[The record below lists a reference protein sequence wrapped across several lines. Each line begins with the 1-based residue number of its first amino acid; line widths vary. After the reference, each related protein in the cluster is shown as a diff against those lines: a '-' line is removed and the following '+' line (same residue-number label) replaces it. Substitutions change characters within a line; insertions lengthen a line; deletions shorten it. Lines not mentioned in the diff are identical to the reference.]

1 MADDEKSKT
10 GEQQSENQNGQG
22 KPSGDDKGAGTTQ
35 KVTNDS
41 EKAQSSAKAPK
52 EKPLIPGG
60 DARSYAEL
68 YLFSDAMRDIANDGP
83 VMQTLRRRTNLS
95 EEDRALIDSFN
106 GGAVGVSKFMKV
118 ISRFYNDFGFNR
130 PMSESDLRKYY
141 VYGKSIAS
149 KNGKIL
155 TEEEVNQAKADYDSK
170 KQETTED
177 AKNKKDN
184 AEKGYKV
191 AKSEKRKANWKTRFA
206 TLGVAGSALLALA
219 IPGLVFGGV
228 VAIAT
233 VPAISIGWMTGGGLA
248 LFAGGVVALR
258 YVFPRTLK
266 LFSKAWNYLK
276 DRWAERMK
284 AREAKRDAKKLLK
297 KAKAQYRSI
306 SSQNNMDNWYEQYS
320 QKYPGRVKEQT
331 LEETIE
337 TTMVPVS
344 AQNAKTDEQEKIVVP
359 TGKSDESKE
368 KTGELE
374 YLKGYSA
381 EDKAM
386 FAEYEKF
393 LESSTFVSDIED
405 ENLGQFV
412 TDMKLK
418 DKNFDGEAFK
428 KKYKEMQAKKKAF
441 ENKQQSVSNPSKSE
455 KEEKEPEISAE
466 NAMTQEEQEEF
477 FKKFEVSRI
486 QSGKN
491 KQSPTKEELH
501 NFAKQQLKD
510 PNLSQEQA
518 TEYFKEYQKFAIDRA
533 ERGKEQSTN
542 IKFGTDGQ
550 LEYNGD
556 TAPRVEGILKDFDE
570 SKIPEGAK
578 DSREAFVAVA
588 QEHGATELE
597 AELLY
602 QDQKEKIDQTIVV
615 KDKATDAGS
624 TGSDTTGDTTGET
637 AGDTNVVE
645 EVAETVADAAKVV
658 AENIAAAVT
667 DKEVKEE
674 KKAET
679 EEKKDGTK
687 ATAEKVTPAAPVAKP
702 AEQKAEQPKSKHNS
716 PWLAINCFEA
726 IGNVATQ
733 EQIEAIYAKTG
744 YRSLEDA
751 KKAYAKSKKIE
762 PNAVNVFPEEGK
774 KPNRPWLAKTIA
786 ETVGVKNLTDNY
798 AKLTGYTDPEK
809 AAFNYAKTQFRKASK
824 ETLQKLSISSWKEL
838 SAKSPEDV
846 VALWNNLEYA
856 NKSNLISTLDGL
868 SVEEVAKLTES
879 MPNGIKQFV
888 RTGVHVRARKVS
900 VENDEQKETQVREEP
915 VKTEPK
921 TEEKKTEQKPAE
933 QKAEKKPEEKIELNN
948 KEPEQMVVLFD
959 RYHAYLAENGLN
971 WQEEG
976 LDNFIKYMTESQ
988 SQPAELAQRLWGFYK
1003 GYEDNLVYEAE
1014 NAEKQE
1020 KQPEKEEPEVEKTE
1034 QEPERK
1040 ENAEEQKSEPETIKF
1055 SQREIGIYQLYA
1067 NIEAQQGRKLDAET
1081 FVTFAIGQGVSRER
1095 AEELFNEMSAEKQTQ
1110 TPKAEEQVEKRAPE
1124 EERGLDFVLE
1134 KMNDQDMTAMFKR
1147 FALTEKGKALLPQLD
1162 EYVKNI
1168 LKSDD
1173 PNYAYTLVT
1182 NFYNKHVKVK
1192 EDDSELDRG

>member
-1 MADDEKSKT
+1 MQMADDEKSKT

-22 KPSGDDKGAGTTQ
+22 KSGGDDKGAGTTQ

-106 GGAVGVSKFMKV
+106 GSAVGVSKFMKV

-149 KNGKIL
+149 KNGKIP

-266 LFSKAWNYLK
+266 LFSKAWNYFK

-320 QKYPGRVKEQT
+320 QKYPGKVKEQT

-359 TGKSDESKE
+359 TGKSDESQE

-428 KKYKEMQAKKKAF
+428 KKYKEMQAKKKEF
-441 ENKQQSVSNPSKSE
+441 ENKQQSASNPSKSE

-491 KQSPTKEELH
+491 KQSPTREELH

-510 PNLSQEQA
+510 PNLSQERA

-570 SKIPEGAK
+570 TKIPADAK

-615 KDKATDAGS
+615 KDNATDAGS
-624 TGSDTTGDTTGET
+624 AGSDTTGDTAGET

-645 EVAETVADAAKVV
+645 EVAETVADTAKVV
-658 AENIAAAVT
+658 AENIAAIAT

-679 EEKKDGTK
+679 EEKKDSTK
-687 ATAEKVTPAAPVAKP
+687 ATAEKVTPVAKP

-762 PNAVNVFPEEGK
+762 PNAVNVFPGEGK

-809 AAFNYAKTQFRKASK
+809 AALNYAKTQFRKASK

-846 VALWNNLEYA
+846 VALWNNLEYE

-868 SVEEVAKLTES
+868 STEEVAKLTES

-888 RTGVHVRARKVS
+888 RTGVHVRVRKVS

-915 VKTEPK
+915 AKTEPK
-921 TEEKKTEQKPAE
+921 QEEKKAEQKP
-933 QKAEKKPEEKIELNN
+933 
-948 KEPEQMVVLFD
+948 
-959 RYHAYLAENGLN
+959 
-971 WQEEG
+971 
-976 LDNFIKYMTESQ
+976 
-988 SQPAELAQRLWGFYK
+988 
-1003 GYEDNLVYEAE
+1003 
-1014 NAEKQE
+1014 
-1020 KQPEKEEPEVEKTE
+1020 
-1034 QEPERK
+1034 
-1040 ENAEEQKSEPETIKF
+1040 EPETIKF

-1081 FVTFAIGQGVSRER
+1081 FVAFAIGQGVSRER

-1134 KMNDQDMTAMFKR
+1134 RMDDPGMTALFR
-1147 FALTEKGKALLPQLD
+1147 AFALTEKGKALLPQLD

-1192 EDDSELDRG
+1192 EDDSELDR

>member
-35 KVTNDS
+35 KVTTDS

-106 GGAVGVSKFMKV
+106 GGAIGVSKFMKV

-149 KNGKIL
+149 KNGKIP

-170 KQETTED
+170 KQETTVD
-177 AKNKKDN
+177 AQAKAQG
-184 AEKGYKV
+184 AEKNYGV
-191 AKSEKRKANWKTRFA
+191 AKSVKRKANWKTRIA

-258 YVFPRTLK
+258 YVFPKTLK
-266 LFSKAWNYLK
+266 LFSKAVDFLK
-276 DRWAERMK
+276 KSWAERVK

-297 KAKAQYRSI
+297 KTKAQYRSI
-306 SSQNNMDNWYEQYS
+306 TSQNNMDNWYEQYS
-320 QKYPGRVKEQT
+320 QKYPGKVKEQT
-331 LEETIE
+331 PEDTLDTSR
-337 TTMVPVS
+337 MVQVS
-344 AQNAKTDEQEKIVVP
+344 AQNIKADEQEKIVP
-359 TGKSDESKE
+359 SGKSDESRE
-368 KTGELE
+368 KTGEPE

-381 EDKAM
+381 EDKEL
-386 FAEYEKF
+386 FVQYEKF
-393 LESSTFVSDIED
+393 LESSAFVSDVED

-418 DKNFDGEAFK
+418 DKDFDGEAFK
-428 KKYKEMQAKKKAF
+428 KKYKEMQAKKKEF
-441 ENKQQSVSNPSKSE
+441 ESKQKSPANPSKSE

-466 NAMTQEEQEEF
+466 NAMTKEEQEEF

-486 QSGKN
+486 QSGKS
-491 KQSPTKEELH
+491 KQPPTREELH

-510 PNLSQEQA
+510 PNLPQEKA
-518 TEYFKEYQKFAIDRA
+518 VEYFTEYQKFAIDRA

-542 IKFGTDGQ
+542 IKFDRDGKI
-550 LEYNGD
+550 EYIGD
-556 TAPRVEGILKDFDE
+556 TSTRVEGILKDFDE
-570 SKIPEGAK
+570 YKIPADAK

-588 QEHGATELE
+588 QEYGATELE

-602 QDQKEKIDQTIVV
+602 QEQKEKIDKTVV
-615 KDKATDAGS
+615 LKNKDTEAGL
-624 TGSDTTGDTTGET
+624 TGSDTTGDT
-637 AGDTNVVE
+637 AGDTSVVE
-645 EVAETVADAAKVV
+645 EDKEKVV
-658 AENIAAAVT
+658 QDAVIVEQNIASKVVENNVGKTEQEDANEKPKKKSTPVAT
-667 DKEVKEE
+667 D
-674 KKAET
+674 
-679 EEKKDGTK
+679 
-687 ATAEKVTPAAPVAKP
+687 AKP
-702 AEQKAEQPKSKHNS
+702 AEQKAEAPKSKHNC

-726 IGNVATQ
+726 IGNTATQ

-762 PNAVNVFPEEGK
+762 PSAVNVFPEEGK

-786 ETVGVKNLTDNY
+786 ETVGVKSLTENY

-809 AAFNYAKTQFRKASK
+809 ASFDYAKTQFRKASK
-824 ETLQKLSISSWKEL
+824 ETLQKLSFSSWKEL
-838 SAKSPEDV
+838 SSKSSEDV
-846 VALWNNLEYA
+846 VTLWNNLEYA
-856 NKSNLISTLDGL
+856 DKSNLISTLDGL
-868 SVEEVAKLTES
+868 STEEVVKLTES
-879 MPNGIKQFV
+879 MPNGIKQFI
-888 RTGVHVRARKVS
+888 RTGVHIRERKVS
-900 VENDEQKETQVREEP
+900 AENAKQKEQQGEEE
-915 VKTEPK
+915 TS
-921 TEEKKTEQKPAE
+921 KTEQKPAE
-933 QKAEKKPEEKIELNN
+933 KKFEKEPEEKIELNN

-959 RYHAYLAENGLN
+959 RYHAYLAKNGLS
-971 WQEEG
+971 WQEQG

-988 SQPAELAQRLWGFYK
+988 NQPADLAQRLWGFYK

-1014 NAEKQE
+1014 NANKQE
-1020 KQPEKEEPEVEKTE
+1020 PKPENKEEAG
-1034 QEPERK
+1034 QEE
-1040 ENAEEQKSEPETIKF
+1040 SEPAQETTKF
-1055 SQREIGIYQLYA
+1055 SQREIEIFKLYA
-1067 NIEAQQGRKLDAET
+1067 DITSKNGGKLDAET
-1081 FVTFAIGQGVSRER
+1081 FAIYAIGQGISRER
-1095 AEELFNEMSAEKQTQ
+1095 AEELFNEMATEKQSQ
-1110 TPKAEEQVEKRAPE
+1110 TPKEEEQVTEND
-1124 EERGLDFVLE
+1124 RGLEFILE
-1134 KMNDQDMTAMFKR
+1134 KMNDPNMTAMFR
-1147 FALTEKGKALLPQLD
+1147 TFALTEKGKALLPQLD